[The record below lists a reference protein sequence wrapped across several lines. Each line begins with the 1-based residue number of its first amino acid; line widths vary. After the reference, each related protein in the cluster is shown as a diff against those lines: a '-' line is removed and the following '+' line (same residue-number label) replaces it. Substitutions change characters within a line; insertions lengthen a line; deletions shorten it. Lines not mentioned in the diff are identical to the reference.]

1 MTRARE
7 GGWSDVTLGADM
19 RLGSH
24 VAAWATLSQAD
35 NLPSGGKYA
44 LFDGGQR
51 QFLIGNCY
59 AFETMWLLLNLSN
72 GAFL

>member
-1 MTRARE
+1 MSPWA
-7 GGWSDVTLGADM
+7 ADM

-35 NLPSGGKYA
+35 NLPSGENTLYLMGVSAK
-44 LFDGGQR
+44 
-51 QFLIGNCY
+51 FLIGNCY